1 MDRKLILKNRS
12 NAWYERLLFR
22 NLSKRINGLFM
33 VVTLFVGVVFITS
46 MVALQGQLD
55 EIVRLVPA
63 RLLEQIKT
71 QASMLGKIAEVRTRL
86 ETFQQTGFSEDAA
99 QLVLSGQQLK
109 EMSGV
114 LKDDGSKM
122 TEDFEAFLEKIPPI
136 ESDAIEAVQQGASHG
151 HKDFEI
157 RLEALYQQASTL
169 LDRTTTDR
177 IESLKSQQSHV
188 ADLRLFLMVGIAVVG
203 LLTLFLLWLFIRDR
217 RLRSILELRVQERTA
232 ELSEKN
238 IQLEQTI
245 NDLKN
250 LQQRA
255 LFQEK
260 MASLGKV
267 TASIAHELKN
277 PLNFIKNFSEL
288 SEEIAGQ
295 LQQRLES
302 ELSVEQR
309 ADLSGE
315 LALLQ
320 VNATKVMEHANRAN
334 ETIKAM
340 QLHARDSEQ
349 DVEIFELNQV
359 VDGAVDLAVQGL
371 KAKDPGFSVVVKR
384 QYDAKDDQVEG
395 APQEL
400 GRVLINLL
408 DNACYAAGHKD
419 QENPEVRIVTEGKSG
434 LVLIRI
440 RDNGSGI
447 PAAVREK
454 IFLPFYTTKPA
465 GEGTGLGLSICYDII
480 VNQFKGSLEVDS
492 QDSAYTEFVISLP
505 QIK

>member
-1 MDRKLILKNRS
+1 MDRKLALKNDR
-12 NAWYERLLFR
+12 NAWYECLFFR

-33 VVTLFVGVVFITS
+33 VVTLFIGIVFIGS

-55 EIVRLVPA
+55 AIVRLVPA

-71 QASMLGKIAEVRTRL
+71 QAGMLGKISEVRTRL
-86 ETFQQTGFSEDAA
+86 ETFQQTGSSEDAA

-122 TEDFEAFLEKIPPI
+122 IEAFLEKIPPI
-136 ESDAIEAVQQGASHG
+136 EGDVIEAVQQGASHG
-151 HKDFEI
+151 HKDFEV

-169 LDRTTTDR
+169 LDRTTTGR
-177 IESLKSQQSHV
+177 IESLKAQRSHV
-188 ADLRLFLMVGIAVVG
+188 ADLRLFLMIGIAIVG

-217 RLRSILELRVQERTA
+217 RLRSILELRVEERTA

-238 IQLEQTI
+238 IQLEQSI
-245 NDLKN
+245 NDLKS

-295 LQQRLES
+295 LQQRLEL
-302 ELSVEQR
+302 ELSAEQR

-334 ETIKAM
+334 DTIKAM

-349 DVEIFELNQV
+349 AVEIFELNKA

-384 QYDAKDDQVEG
+384 QYDAEHDQVEG

-408 DNACYAAGHKD
+408 DNACYAAGQKD
-419 QENPEVRIVTEGKSG
+419 QKTPEVRVETESKPG

-440 RDNGSGI
+440 HDNGSGI
-447 PAAVREK
+447 PAEVREK

-480 VNQFKGSLEVDS
+480 VNQFRGSLEVNS
-492 QDSAYTEFVISLP
+492 QDGVYTEFVISLP